1 MEAPSLFH
9 PDTKKTKRFV
19 SVAELRPI
27 NNLKSVFKK
36 IR

>member
-1 MEAPSLFH
+1 MEAPSLFN
-9 PDTKKTKRFV
+9 PDTLKTKRFV